1 VLPSPPRR
9 ARRKA
14 STIRRARIAIGL
26 AHGHAGEA
34 RPDQHARIRAHERGI
49 GRMHGAEEECADPL
63 LPKYIAKLARLPTH
77 GAHDVRDRALIQ
89 VGLAG
94 AIRAS

>member
-1 VLPSPPRR
+1 MATPAKPAPTS
-9 ARRKA
+9 K
-14 STIRRARIAIGL
+14 
-26 AHGHAGEA
+26 
-34 RPDQHARIRAHERGI
+34 HARIRAHERGI
-49 GRMHGAEEECADPL
+49 GRMHGAEVECADPL
-63 LPKYIAKLARLPTH
+63 VPKYIAKLTRLPTH